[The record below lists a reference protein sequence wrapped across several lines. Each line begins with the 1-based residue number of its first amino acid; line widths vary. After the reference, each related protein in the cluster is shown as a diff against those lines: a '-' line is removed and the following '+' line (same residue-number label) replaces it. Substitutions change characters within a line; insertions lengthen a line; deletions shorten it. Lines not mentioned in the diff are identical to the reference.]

1 MRQPATGRGQFTF
14 RRRSDPADADCERV
28 RLSLSGLLGATQLLG
43 CASYGSHLAAT
54 PVPQGTSELSLNA
67 DGMIIDRGLGPQ
79 LLPNP
84 EAALRYGLLRELDVG
99 GRLNA
104 GSLELD
110 GRLRLV
116 HTKAFALSVVP
127 GVGGGF
133 VPVTNADTGLCNA
146 NLLASVLG
154 GFNLGGRD
162 ELTLGPRIISTY
174 AFPLTLFQ
182 GDATGARFVHSVG
195 GVLGARFA
203 VGKRFALS
211 PELNV
216 FMPYDTE
223 RHEWYLP
230 AVQGGLGFQFGS
242 RPAVSRDAER
252 DHQE

>member
-1 MRQPATGRGQFTF
+1 
-14 RRRSDPADADCERV
+14 V
-28 RLSLSGLLGATQLLG
+28 RLLLLPGLIVATQVLG

-54 PVPQGTSELSLNA
+54 PIPKGTSELSLNA

-84 EAALRYGLLRELDVG
+84 EAGLRYGLARDLDVG

-110 GRLRLV
+110 GRLRVV
-116 HTKAFALSVVP
+116 HTRAFALSVVP

-146 NLLASVLG
+146 NLLGSVLG
-154 GFNLGGRD
+154 GFNLGGND

-174 AFPLTLFQ
+174 AFPLTAFQ
-182 GDATGARFVHSVG
+182 GDTTGARFVHSVG
-195 GVLGARFA
+195 GVLGARFE
-203 VGKRFALS
+203 VGKRFSLS

-216 FMPYDTE
+216 LMPYDTE
-223 RHEWYLP
+223 REEWYLP

-242 RPAVSRDAER
+242 RPSVLRDMER
-252 DHQE
+252 KEQQ